1 MFITIQI
8 VHTVFLIQVSTTILN
23 IALFLS
29 KIVEIS
35 LVFITPIFNESA
47 HCAELKLSFKCLF
60 DRMNEWRGENNCTT
74 AMQSIMFTFA
84 QFWLVISYSFSP
96 QDFWLIML
104 FFY

>member
-1 MFITIQI
+1 MWI
-8 VHTVFLIQVSTTILN
+8 

-29 KIVEIS
+29 KIDEII
-35 LVFITPIFNESA
+35 LVFVTPILNESA

-104 FFY
+104 FSWIKY